1 MTELTQSQAKLLQA
15 IGSLKGTMGMSP
27 TVKEIAD
34 ELSMKPPSV
43 HEALKRLEK
52 KGYIY
57 RIPNKA
63 RSIEIIKSPTPTKTH
78 MVSVP
83 IIGKVAA
90 GAPLLANENHIG
102 DVMVPRN
109 IVRGQ
114 CFALKVQGDSMID
127 VGICENDYVV
137 VRQQP
142 IAENNDI
149 VVAMIDDSATVKRLY
164 ISGDHIELR
173 PENKRLQPIIVGS
186 GDDLKIVG
194 KVMHVCSQSNPD
206 HTTIK
211 YEGKNYEYV

>member
-1 MTELTQSQAKLLQA
+1 MTELTQSQTKLLQA
-15 IGSLKGTMGMSP
+15 IERLKQSMGMSP

-34 ELSMKPPSV
+34 ELSIRPPSV

-52 KGYIY
+52 KGYIC

-63 RSIEIIKSPTPTKTH
+63 RSLEIIKPQVPTKTQ

-83 IIGKVAA
+83 IIGTVAA

-102 DVMVPRN
+102 DVMVPEN
-109 IVRGQ
+109 IVRGN
-114 CFALKVQGDSMID
+114 CFALRVQGDSMID
-127 VGICENDYVV
+127 VDICENDYVV

-164 ISGDHIELR
+164 ISDECIELR
-173 PENKRLQPIIVGS
+173 PENKRLQPIRIGS
-186 GDDLKIVG
+186 GDDLNIIG
-194 KVMHVCSQSNPD
+194 KVMHVCSQSNPV
-206 HTTIK
+206 TIN
-211 YEGKNYEYV
+211 YEGDNHEHI